1 MSRGLETPP
10 VLASIGTVLI
20 DIFEPQS
27 AASLGTSS
35 AVSSWAASSSG
46 RTDSAPL
53 GCSSTGELHP
63 SMPCPTSSL
72 PLPLLASPSAL
83 VSFSDLHPKV
93 PSSTPLISSSLP
105 TSASFSSSPS
115 EISPSPRKAPQ
126 IEAVGEIPLG
136 GRMVIGGGAMYA
148 IVGARVWLPPIALRT
163 IIDRSPGRR
172 RVEGEA
178 QGGVTA
184 APPGSL
190 PARENPD
197 EFDDLP
203 RELEEELLSYGPNMW
218 VFNRV
223 PGGRVPR
230 ARIGYNG
237 AVRSY
242 AHIIKPVPRTALDLA
257 HGPLFGAEYLHVSP
271 PFSSSDLLNLLSD
284 LPSSWNP
291 KVVFEP
297 APSSCHPAGRR
308 AFEAAAQ
315 RVHALSP
322 VLEEEG
328 EIRKVVEEIVAY
340 LLGLGVP
347 VVAVRCGASGA
358 CIGTVE
364 GLRWVPSFFE
374 GEQHRVRDV
383 TGAGNAFI
391 GGYIAGLRLTG
402 DPYTAALYGMVSASF
417 VIEQLGPPSLS
428 VSTDGELWNGDSAQH
443 RLAALSERV
452 PWA

>member
-1 MSRGLETPP
+1 MSPGLDTPL

-35 AVSSWAASSSG
+35 TVSSGAA
-46 RTDSAPL
+46 RTEPDSPPL
-53 GCSSTGELHP
+53 GVALFLAFGDPALLTKNSTN
-63 SMPCPTSSL
+63 
-72 PLPLLASPSAL
+72 
-83 VSFSDLHPKV
+83 
-93 PSSTPLISSSLP
+93 
-105 TSASFSSSPS
+105 
-115 EISPSPRKAPQ
+115 R
-126 IEAVGEIPLG
+126 
-136 GRMVIGGGAMYA
+136 GAKF
-148 IVGARVWLPPIALRT
+148 
-163 IIDRSPGRR
+163 
-172 RVEGEA
+172 
-178 QGGVTA
+178 GVTA

-190 PARENPD
+190 PAKENLD

-203 RELEEELLSYGPNMW
+203 RELEEELLSYGSKMW
-218 VFNRV
+218 VFNRI
-223 PGGRVPR
+223 PGARVPR
-230 ARIGYNG
+230 ARIGYDG

-242 AHIIKPVPRTALDLA
+242 AHIIQPVPRTAFDLI
-257 HGPLFGAEYLHVSP
+257 HGPLFGAEYLHVPP
-271 PFSSSDLLNLLSD
+271 PFSSSDLLDLLSD
-284 LPSSWNP
+284 LPSSWQP
-291 KVVFEP
+291 KVIFEP
-297 APSSCHPAGRR
+297 APSSCHPSERE

-315 RVHALSP
+315 RVHTLSP
-322 VLEEEG
+322 NHEELLSIYDRTLPEEEG
-328 EIRKVVEEIVAY
+328 EIRMVVNEIVTY

-374 GEQHRVRDV
+374 EQYRVRDV

-391 GGYIAGLRLTG
+391 GGYIAGLSLTG
-402 DPYTAALYGMVSASF
+402 DPYTAALYGTVSASF

-428 VSTDGELWNGDSAQH
+428 VSTEGELWNGDSAQH

>member
-63 SMPCPTSSL
+63 SMPS
-72 PLPLLASPSAL
+72 
-83 VSFSDLHPKV
+83 
-93 PSSTPLISSSLP
+93 
-105 TSASFSSSPS
+105 
-115 EISPSPRKAPQ
+115 
-126 IEAVGEIPLG
+126 
-136 GRMVIGGGAMYA
+136 
-148 IVGARVWLPPIALRT
+148 
-163 IIDRSPGRR
+163 
-172 RVEGEA
+172 

-322 VLEEEG
+322 NHEELLSLYDRPVLEEEG